1 MEKSVKITGYL
12 KRFRKSDN
20 SPFFVFTL
28 FGGPI
33 ARISSTGKLSL
44 STPVVTVPA
53 NSLDENILK
62 ACIGMELSGSIVAE
76 ECAPVEFV
84 NAQGIKGIRRHNWIF
99 KPTAA
104 PLTQSMSTPEVEVTE
119 EVEEDQQAA
128 PLTQSMSSPEVEVT
142 EDVED
147 LPF

>member
-1 MEKSVKITGYL
+1 MKKSVKITGYL

-44 STPVVTVPA
+44 STPIVTVPA
-53 NSLDENILK
+53 NSLDENTLK

-84 NAQGIKGIRRHNWIF
+84 NAQGIKGVRRHNWVF
-99 KPTAA
+99 KPTAD
-104 PLTQSMSTPEVEVTE
+104 
-119 EVEEDQQAA
+119 DQQAA
-128 PLTQSMSSPEVEVT
+128 PLTQRMSTPEVEVT

-147 LPF
+147 LQ

>member
-53 NSLDENILK
+53 NSLDENTLK

-84 NAQGIKGIRRHNWIF
+84 NAQGIKGVRRHNWVF
-99 KPTAA
+99 RPSTNDYHTA
-104 PLTQSMSTPEVEVTE
+104 PLTQGMSTPEVEV
-119 EVEEDQQAA
+119 
-128 PLTQSMSSPEVEVT
+128 S

-147 LPF
+147 LQ

>member
-12 KRFRKSDN
+12 RRFRKSDN
-20 SPFFVFTL
+20 SSFFVFTL

-84 NAQGIKGIRRHNWIF
+84 NAQGIKGIRRHNWVF
-99 KPTAA
+99 KPTAADQQAA

-119 EVEEDQQAA
+119 DIFCV
-128 PLTQSMSSPEVEVT
+128 
-142 EDVED
+142 
-147 LPF
+147 PFSR